1 MSSDPESRQGL
12 PELQPAPVITT
23 FSQPTTDEIPRTP
36 PRENVDYKDEECCTP
51 TGPEHR
57 IPTALVCP
65 PAPRRKRQRT
75 AAPDC
80 CARKSRDFS
89 EFIDDLSW
97 EDAFKRMFPPKNIE
111 SKNKNSNSKRT
122 FPC

>member
-12 PELQPAPVITT
+12 PE
-23 FSQPTTDEIPRTP
+23 SQPTTDEIPRTP
-36 PRENVDYKDEECCTP
+36 PREKVDYKDEECCTP

-57 IPTALVCP
+57 IPPVLVCP

-80 CARKSRDFS
+80 GARKSRDFS
-89 EFIDDLSW
+89 ELIDDLSW
-97 EDAFKRMFPPKNIE
+97 EDAFERMFPQRNIE
-111 SKNKNSNSKRT
+111 SENKNSNLKRR
-122 FPC
+122 FPCS